1 MGSRGQ
7 QEVFMQGSRL
17 SFPDTRRDLTYR
29 MELAVRPACPGRGCP
44 LVRTLIWKRQDG
56 LSGLVPCKE
65 QGWAGVLTPC

>member
-7 QEVFMQGSRL
+7 REVFVQGSRL
-17 SFPDTRRDLTYR
+17 SFPDTCKDLTCK
-29 MELAVRPACPGRGCP
+29 MEPAVRPACPGQGRP

-56 LSGLVPCKE
+56 LSDLVPCKE